1 MMASSSPIMAFA
13 VLFLVLCPILA
24 YAAPNSVQ
32 TEIMEIPADDT
43 ESNYDQHNSHD
54 EAEDRILIR

>member
-1 MMASSSPIMAFA
+1 MAFA
-13 VLFLVLCPILA
+13 IFFLVLCPILA

-32 TEIMEIPADDT
+32 TKIMEIPADDN
-43 ESNYDQHNSHD
+43 ERSYDQHNSDD